1 MYSQGDKSIE
11 ARLAKSEE
19 FKELRNSVTSEDSK
33 MILTQIDYMKN
44 DTQYVVAH
52 FILECCK
59 KLEAKCIT
67 TATACSLF
75 HTFFSTADIKSY
87 DPYLVAAASIY
98 LAGKVEDDQL
108 RLRDVINMVHANLQ
122 RTLTTLPLGDEYW
135 NIRDAI
141 VQAELFLLRMVE
153 FRVRFIHPHKYLLH
167 YLTSVRDWMHHKEWI
182 SFPIPR
188 TAWSL
193 LQDLYHDPFVLTC
206 DASVAAIGVIQLT
219 LEIYGVQLPLLNG
232 IEADRPWF
240 MSLNPRA
247 SKDRVWEVMT
257 RCIGV
262 YSKEKD
268 LLNTITIDIRPETDT
283 EPQGLID

>member
-1 MYSQGDKSIE
+1 MYSHGEKSVE
-11 ARLAKSEE
+11 AVFGKRSED
-19 FKELRNSVTSEDSK
+19 FKELRRNSATPDDK
-33 MILTQIDYMKN
+33 KIIIQIDYMKN
-44 DTQYVVAH
+44 DFQYIVAH

-75 HTFFSTADIKSY
+75 HKFFSTAEIKNY
-87 DPYLVAAASIY
+87 DPYLIAAASIY

-108 RLRDVINMVHANLQ
+108 RLRDVINMVHATLQ

-141 VQAELFLLRMVE
+141 VQAEMFLLRMVE
-153 FRVRFIHPHKYLLH
+153 FRVRFTHPHKYLLH
-167 YLTSVRDWMHHKEWI
+167 YLTSVRDWLPQKDWNT
-182 SFPIPR
+182 FPIPR

-193 LQDLYHDPFVLTC
+193 LQDLYHDPFVLGC
-206 DASVAAIGVIQLT
+206 DASVVALGVLQIT

-247 SKDRVWEVMT
+247 TKDRVWEVMT

-262 YSKEKD
+262 YSKEKE
-268 LLNTITIDIRPETDT
+268 LLNEFTIEIRPDP
-283 EPQGLID
+283 EPEIIMD